1 MNQPFTPVKQPSTSK
16 PTQDELD
23 RADTDTSNWL
33 LYNKGYQ
40 AHRYSSLAQIDRS
53 NASALRPLC
62 LFQLGEVATFTTG
75 PVVYDGILYATTHFG
90 TYAIDSANCKKIW
103 SHQHVATGPETNAT
117 NKGIAIAGGRVI
129 RGTQDG
135 HLYALDAKTGEILWD
150 RIVANAI
157 FG

>member
-1 MNQPFTPVKQPSTSK
+1 MNQPLTPVKQPSTSK
-16 PTQDELD
+16 PTQEELD

-53 NASALRPLC
+53 NARALRPLC

-103 SHQHVATGPETNAT
+103 SHQHVRDWA
-117 NKGIAIAGGRVI
+117 
-129 RGTQDG
+129 
-135 HLYALDAKTGEILWD
+135 
-150 RIVANAI
+150 
-157 FG
+157 